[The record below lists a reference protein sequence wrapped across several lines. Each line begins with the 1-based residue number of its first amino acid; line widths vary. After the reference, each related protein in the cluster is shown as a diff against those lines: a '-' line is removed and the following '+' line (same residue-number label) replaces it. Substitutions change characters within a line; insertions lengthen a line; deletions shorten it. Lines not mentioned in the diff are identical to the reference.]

1 MNIFV
6 LHSQAGKAARLHCDA
21 HVIKMLLETTQI
33 LYTYLD
39 SIGYVLPATDTDG
52 NTIVPYKPT
61 HRHHPCVLWLHGGR
75 AHFKWLLHLAN
86 VLAFLYA
93 RIYDKVHACYMHIR
107 HMLDEIDLT
116 KLPDNCDAETWL
128 QRLTARGIKPKIVQD
143 CASKVATVDP
153 PYGCA
158 FGVACIGDD
167 DSYWRTADG
176 AIDLP
181 KTYLAYYNYKRGIFK
196 RPMRWRK
203 QAKPPP
209 EIEEWNTMGV
219 SKCGAHAS
227 SSLGF

>member
-6 LHSQAGKAARLHCDA
+6 LHSYPGKAAVLHCDA

-107 HMLDEIDLT
+107 HMLVEIDLT

-128 QRLTARGIKPKIVQD
+128 QRLTARGIKSKVVQT

-153 PYGCA
+153 PRGCA

-167 DSYWRTADG
+167 DSYCRTADG
-176 AIDLP
+176 AINLP
-181 KTYLAYYNYKRGIFK
+181 KTYLKYYNYKRGIFK
-196 RPMRWRK
+196 RSMRWRK

-209 EIEEWNTMGV
+209 EIE
-219 SKCGAHAS
+219 AS
-227 SSLGF
+227 VGL